1 MGSHWHHARSH
12 KEVSLMGSHE
22 ARSSELWLTVIQA
35 PWVASW
41 WRPVDYEV
49 GQHLA
54 LDRTT
59 RYKIQLKL
67 SQLHCPFS
75 DIANHIRV
83 VEYIPQWV

>member
-12 KEVSLMGSHE
+12 KEVSPMGSHE
-22 ARSSELWLTVIQA
+22 ARSSELWLTAIQA
-35 PWVASW
+35 PWVASR

-49 GQHLA
+49 SQHLA

-67 SQLHCPFS
+67 SQLHYPFS
-75 DIANHIRV
+75 DIVNRIRV